1 LGFDASRREVIAA
14 SGLAAAGALLPGR
27 LLAAAA
33 EDRAMLAR
41 DAVIWSVPLILTGR
55 YLDIARDAGVPLN
68 RLVLSPDLAT
78 PATRALGAQVD
89 TLYGLGWLDLADGP
103 LVIEVPDT
111 HDRYYAIQLIDAW
124 GNSFA
129 YIGRR
134 ATGTKA
140 SAWAITPPGYAGSLP
155 PDMHELRAPTSV
167 VLAFVRTLVRG
178 AADLPAARRIHGAYR
193 LGPLADYPRGQQAP
207 LFRSESLNI
216 LPIIDFSTVGASWFA
231 ELNALLA
238 RFPPLPFDQPSLARF
253 GDVWV
258 APWRVIPADPT
269 VRTMLAAAVQ
279 DGLALAR
286 QPGPMWTANGW
297 STRPDVVPFIRDP
310 LLRAR
315 VNIFGAGMNIAEE
328 ALYFTASHG
337 PDGAVLS
344 GEKRYRIRFPAGRLP
359 PVDAFWSIGIYDE
372 RFFMFDNP
380 IQRYSLTDRTEG
392 LRYGADGSLDVLIQ
406 HDQPAEGPSNWLPA
420 PPDRFSLTLRAYQP
434 KPALLLRRYQLPPIE
449 LVSPASD
456 PIR

>member
-1 LGFDASRREVIAA
+1 MLPS
-14 SGLAAAGALLPGR
+14 SQSPAAAPTAALPT
-27 LLAAAA
+27 
-33 EDRAMLAR
+33 LAR

-55 YLDIARDAGVPLN
+55 YLAIARDAGVPLN

-89 TLYGLGWLDLADGP
+89 TLYGLGWLDLSDGP
-103 LVIEVPDT
+103 LVIDVPDT

-140 SAWAITPPGYAGSLP
+140 GSWAIVGPDYAGAIRHG
-155 PDMHELRAPTSV
+155 MQVLRAPTNV

-178 AADLPAARRIHGAYR
+178 EADLPAARAIHGAYR
-193 LGPLADYPRGQQAP
+193 LGPLSDYPHGQQGPVYRA
-207 LFRSESLNI
+207 ESLNI
-216 LPIIDFSTVGASWFA
+216 LPIIDFSTIGAGWFA

-238 RFPPLPFDQPSLARF
+238 RFPPSGFDQESLARF
-253 GDVWV
+253 GAVWV
-258 APWRVIPADPT
+258 APWRVVPAVPA

-279 DGLALAR
+279 EGLALAR
-286 QPGPMWTANGW
+286 QPGAMWIANGW

-315 VNIFGAGMNIAEE
+315 VNIFGAGMNVAEE
-328 ALYFTASHG
+328 ALYFTAHQG
-337 PDGAVLS
+337 PDGQVLS
-344 GEKRYRIRFPAGRLP
+344 GDKRYRIHFPAGQLP

-372 RFFMFDNP
+372 TYFMFDNP
-380 IQRYSLTDRTEG
+380 IRRYSLTDRTEG
-392 LRYGADGSLDVLIQ
+392 LRYGRDGSLDVLIQ
-406 HDQPAEGPSNWLPA
+406 HEQPADGPSNWLPA

-434 KPALLLRRYQLPPIE
+434 KPALLRREYQIPPIDI
-449 LVSPASD
+449 V
-456 PIR
+456 

>member
-1 LGFDASRREVIAA
+1 MAA
-14 SGLAAAGALLPGR
+14 SGLAAAGALLPGP
-27 LLAAAA
+27 LLAAAGDDPA
-33 EDRAMLAR
+33 TLAR
-41 DAVIWSVPLILTGR
+41 DAVVWSVPLILTGR
-55 YLDIARDAGVPLN
+55 YLEIAAQAGVPLN

-134 ATGTKA
+134 ATGTRA
-140 SAWAITPPGYAGSLP
+140 GAWAITPPGFTGSLP
-155 PDMHELRAPTSV
+155 QGMRELRATTSV

-178 AADLPAARRIHGAYR
+178 KADLPAARAIHGAYR
-193 LGPLADYPRGQQAP
+193 LGPLANYPRGQQAP
-207 LFRSESLNI
+207 LFRAESLNI

-238 RFPPLPFDQPSLARF
+238 RFPPQDFDQPSLARF
-253 GDVWV
+253 GAIGV
-258 APWRVIPADPT
+258 AQWRIIPAEPA
-269 VRTMLAAAVQ
+269 VRAMLATAVQ
-279 DGLALAR
+279 EGLALAR

-328 ALYFTASHG
+328 ALYFTANHG

-344 GEKRYRIRFPAGRLP
+344 GEKRYRIRFPARQLP
-359 PVDAFWSIGIYDE
+359 PVDAFWSIGIYDKS
-372 RFFMFDNP
+372 FFMFDNP
-380 IQRYSLTDRTEG
+380 ISRYSLTDRTEG
-392 LRYGADGSLDVLIQ
+392 LHYGSGGSLDVLIQ
-406 HDQPAEGPSNWLPA
+406 HQQPAEGPSNWLPA
-420 PPDRFSLTLRAYQP
+420 PPDRFSLTLRAYLP
-434 KPALLLRRYQLPPIE
+434 KPALLRRQYKLPPIE
-449 LVSPASD
+449 IL
-456 PIR
+456 

>member
-1 LGFDASRREVIAA
+1 MTQFDASRRAVMAA
-14 SGLAAAGALLPGR
+14 SGLAAAGLLLPSR
-27 LLAAAA
+27 LAAAPDD
-33 EDRAMLAR
+33 DRAALAR
-41 DAVIWSVPLILTGR
+41 DAVVWSVPLILTGR

-103 LVIEVPDT
+103 LVLEVPDT

-134 ATGTKA
+134 ATGTRA
-140 SAWAITPPGYAGSLP
+140 GAWAITPPGFTGSVP
-155 PDMHELRAPTSV
+155 PDMHQLPAPTSV

-178 AADLPAARRIHGAYR
+178 TADLPAARAIHGAYR
-193 LGPLADYPRGQQAP
+193 LGPLNDYPRGQQGP
-207 LFRSESLNI
+207 LFRTESLNI
-216 LPIIDFSTVGASWFA
+216 LPIIDFSTVGAGWFA

-238 RFPPLPFDQPSLARF
+238 RFPPLDFDRPNLARF
-253 GDVWV
+253 GTVWV
-258 APWRVIPADPT
+258 APWRVIPADT
-269 VRTMLAAAVQ
+269 SVRAMLAAAVAE
-279 DGLALAR
+279 GLALAR
-286 QPGPMWTANGW
+286 QPGAMWTANGW
-297 STRPDVVPFIRDP
+297 STRPDVVPFIHDP

-328 ALYFTASHG
+328 ALYFTANHG

-344 GEKRYRIRFPAGRLP
+344 GEKRYRIRFAAGQLP
-359 PVDAFWSIGIYDE
+359 PVDAFWSIGIYDKS
-372 RFFMFDNP
+372 FFMFDNP
-380 IQRYSLTDRTEG
+380 IGRYSLTDRTEG
-392 LRYGADGSLDVLIQ
+392 LRFGPGGSLDVLIQ
-406 HDQPAEGPSNWLPA
+406 HEQPAEGPSNWLPA

-434 KPALLLRRYQLPPIE
+434 KPALLRRQYQLPPIE
-449 LVSPASD
+449 VV
-456 PIR
+456 

>member
-1 LGFDASRREVIAA
+1 MTGISASRREVMIA
-14 SGLAAAGALLPGR
+14 SGLAAAGLVLPSR
-27 LLAAAA
+27 LRAATDDGDPAT
-33 EDRAMLAR
+33 LAR
-41 DAVIWSVPLILTGR
+41 DAVVWSVPLILTGR
-55 YLDIARDAGVPLN
+55 YLEIAANSGVPLN

-89 TLYGLGWLDLADGP
+89 TLYGLGWLDLSRGP

-111 HDRYYAIQLIDAW
+111 QDRYYAIQLIDAW

-140 SAWAITPPGYAGSLP
+140 GTWAITPPGFAGVLP
-155 PDMHELRAPTSV
+155 QGMRQLSAPTSV
-167 VLAFVRTLVRG
+167 VLVFVRTLVRG
-178 AADLPAARRIHGAYR
+178 KADLPAARAIHGAYR
-193 LGPLADYPRGQQAP
+193 LGPLSDYPRGQQGP
-207 LFRSESLNI
+207 LFRTESLNI

-238 RFPPLPFDQPSLARF
+238 RFPPLDYDRPNLARF
-253 GDVWV
+253 GAVYV
-258 APWRVIPADPT
+258 APWRVVPAVPA
-269 VRTMLAAAVQ
+269 VRRTLAAAVQ
-279 DGLALAR
+279 EGLALAR
-286 QPGPMWTANGW
+286 QPGAMWTANGW

-328 ALYFTASHG
+328 ALYFTANHG

-344 GEKRYRIRFPAGRLP
+344 GEKRYRIRFPAGQLP
-359 PVDAFWSIGIYDE
+359 PVDGFWSIGIYDKNY
-372 RFFMFDNP
+372 FMFDNP
-380 IQRYSLTDRTEG
+380 IGRYSLTDRTEG
-392 LRYGADGSLDVLIQ
+392 LRYGPGGSLDVLIQ
-406 HDQPAEGPSNWLPA
+406 HDQPAEETANWLPA

-434 KPALLLRRYQLPPIE
+434 KPALLRRQYKLPPIE
-449 LVSPASD
+449 IV
-456 PIR
+456 

>member
-1 LGFDASRREVIAA
+1 MMAASALTAAGLSLASRLPAA
-14 SGLAAAGALLPGR
+14 PRG
-27 LLAAAA
+27 
-33 EDRAMLAR
+33 DRAALALAR

-55 YLDIARDAGVPLN
+55 YLEIARAAGVPLN

-89 TLYGLGWLDLADGP
+89 TLYGLGWLDLGGGP

-140 SAWAITPPGYAGSLP
+140 GTWAITPPGFAGTLP
-155 PDMHELRAPTSV
+155 HGMRQLQAPTSV

-178 AADLPAARRIHGAYR
+178 AADLPVARGIHGAYR
-193 LGPLADYPRGQQAP
+193 MGPLADYPRGQQGP
-207 LFRSESLNI
+207 LYRAESLNI
-216 LPIIDFSTVGASWFA
+216 LPIIDFSTIGASWFA
-231 ELNALLA
+231 ELNGLLA
-238 RFPPLPFDQPSLARF
+238 RFPPSGFDQPSLARF
-253 GDVWV
+253 SAIGV
-258 APWRVIPADPT
+258 APWRVIPADPAL
-269 VRTMLAAAVQ
+269 RAMLATGVQ
-279 DGLALAR
+279 EGLALAR
-286 QPGPMWTANGW
+286 QPGPMWTGNGW

-328 ALYFTASHG
+328 SLYFTANHG
-337 PDGAVLS
+337 PDGAPLS
-344 GEKRYRIRFPAGRLP
+344 GGKRYRIRFPAGQLP
-359 PVDAFWSIGIYDE
+359 PVDAFWSIGIYDKS
-372 RFFMFDNP
+372 FFMFDNP
-380 IQRYSLTDRTEG
+380 IRRYSLTDRTEG
-392 LRYGADGSLDVLIQ
+392 LRYGPGGSLDVLIQ
-406 HDQPAEGPSNWLPA
+406 HEQPADGPSNWLPA

-434 KPALLLRRYQLPPIE
+434 RPMLLRRQYQLPPIE
-449 LVSPASD
+449 LV
-456 PIR
+456 